1 MQGEVEQMKA
11 SLRERAAAIAQREH
25 RLAELEHRLDATG
38 LAEELAAAQRAAAEA
53 EAERRRLAA
62 AELASVWD
70 EREQQIQG
78 AVEKELAALRIELG
92 QKPPAARRATASAR
106 QRELDAREAA
116 LDEREAALEARE
128 AVLRGDTMSM
138 PSPLGFAD
146 GSWLTSRRRVTRPGH
161 LLVGSLE
168 AAETPVVSAGRGHKV
183 RPLPMPEQV
192 NTVDPPDL
200 GLLPTLRRLLRL
212 WWGERR
218 LGALGL
224 SFALAYTLI
233 SIAIPLLMQ
242 RAIDNAVVAHTQR
255 LWPYVLAI
263 VALGTVRF
271 GINFS
276 RRYAT
281 ARIGIRIEARMRE
294 LLYNAYL
301 RYPRAFYDRHATGQV
316 LSRATNDLYPI
327 RYFIG
332 WGLVQGVQSLMMI
345 VGAGI
350 VLVIVNPRLALYT
363 AVAMPPITWLT
374 LRFARRVS
382 PLSRQVQERKGD
394 VTEAADEAV
403 VGIEMV
409 QAFGREDDV
418 RGRFGER
425 AEAVRNTVLRQAGV
439 EARHLPGLYYL
450 PSLSIA
456 AVVYFGGRQVIAG
469 HLSIG
474 QFVLFETLL
483 LQLVWPLEALGWI
496 TNLAQRALASAGRS
510 FAWLEGILPLPEPA
524 SPQPLPAGPL
534 SVRFESV
541 HFAYGGEHDVLRDL
555 DLALEPGEIVAVCGP
570 TGSGKT
576 SLLNLLPRF
585 YDATAGRVL
594 VGGVDTR
601 DIAIAELRASV
612 ALVTQRPVLFSA
624 PLRENLTAG
633 RDGDWDAVLAACAA
647 AGVDA
652 FVDELPDGYD
662 TLIGERGINLS
673 GGQRQRVALA
683 RALVTG
689 ARVVVLDDPLS
700 AVDTLTERRLVGR
713 LRPALLGRTV
723 LVATQRLSTIALAD
737 RAVVLEEGR
746 IVESGPPDE
755 LLRAGGA
762 FTSLFGDELAAA

>member
-1 MQGEVEQMKA
+1 
-11 SLRERAAAIAQREH
+11 
-25 RLAELEHRLDATG
+25 
-38 LAEELAAAQRAAAEA
+38 
-53 EAERRRLAA
+53 
-62 AELASVWD
+62 
-70 EREQQIQG
+70 
-78 AVEKELAALRIELG
+78 
-92 QKPPAARRATASAR
+92 
-106 QRELDAREAA
+106 
-116 LDEREAALEARE
+116 
-128 AVLRGDTMSM
+128 M
-138 PSPLGFAD
+138 PGY
-146 GSWLTSRRRVTRPGH
+146 
-161 LLVGSLE
+161 
-168 AAETPVVSAGRGHKV
+168 
-183 RPLPMPEQV
+183 V
-192 NTVDPPDL
+192 NHVDPPDL

-212 WWGERR
+212 WWLERR

-224 SFALAYTLI
+224 SLAFAYTLV
-233 SIAIPLLMQ
+233 SITIPLLTQ
-242 RAIDNAVVAHTQR
+242 RAIDHAIVGHSQR
-255 LWPYVLAI
+255 LWPYIAVIVGLA
-263 VALGTVRF
+263 AVRF

-294 LLYNAYL
+294 LLYHAYL
-301 RYPRAFYDRHATGQV
+301 RYPRAFFDRHATGQV

-332 WGLVQGVQSLMMI
+332 WGLVQGMQSLMMI

-363 AVAMPPITWLT
+363 AVAMPPITVLA
-374 LRFARRVS
+374 LRFARHVS

-418 RGRFGER
+418 RGRFGGKAER
-425 AEAVRNTVLRQAGV
+425 VRDTVLRQAGV
-439 EARHLPGLYYL
+439 EAKHLPGLYYL

-456 AVVYFGGRQVIAG
+456 AVVFFGGRQVIAG

-496 TNLAQRALASAGRS
+496 TNLGQRALASAGRS
-510 FAWLEGILPLPEPA
+510 FAWLEGIEPLPEPTD
-524 SPQPLPAGPL
+524 PKHLPRGPL
-534 SVRFESV
+534 GVRFESV
-541 HFAYGGEHDVLRDL
+541 EFAYGGETGVLRDL
-555 DLALEPGEIVAVCGP
+555 DLAVEPGEIVAVCGP

-585 YDATAGRVL
+585 YDPTGGSVL
-594 VGGVDTR
+594 VGDVDTR
-601 DIAIAELRASV
+601 DLPVAELRADV
-612 ALVTQRPVLFSA
+612 ALVTQRPVLFSVT
-624 PLRENLTAG
+624 LRENLTAG
-633 RDGDWDAVLAACAA
+633 REGARWEEVLAACTA

-652 FVDELPDGYD
+652 FADDLPDGYD

-700 AVDTLTERRLVGR
+700 AVDTLTERRLVKR
-713 LRPALLGRTV
+713 LRPALQGRTV
-723 LVATQRLSTIALAD
+723 LVATQRLSTVELAD
-737 RAVVLEEGR
+737 RAVVLVDGL
-746 IVESGPPDE
+746 IVESGAPRT
-755 LLRAGGA
+755 LLRAGGPFA
-762 FTSLFGDELAAA
+762 ELFADEVVAA

>member
-1 MQGEVEQMKA
+1 
-11 SLRERAAAIAQREH
+11 
-25 RLAELEHRLDATG
+25 
-38 LAEELAAAQRAAAEA
+38 
-53 EAERRRLAA
+53 
-62 AELASVWD
+62 
-70 EREQQIQG
+70 
-78 AVEKELAALRIELG
+78 
-92 QKPPAARRATASAR
+92 
-106 QRELDAREAA
+106 
-116 LDEREAALEARE
+116 
-128 AVLRGDTMSM
+128 
-138 PSPLGFAD
+138 
-146 GSWLTSRRRVTRPGH
+146 
-161 LLVGSLE
+161 
-168 AAETPVVSAGRGHKV
+168 
-183 RPLPMPEQV
+183 MPEYA
-192 NTVDPPDL
+192 NPVDPPDL

-212 WWGERR
+212 WWAQRR
-218 LGALGL
+218 LGFVGLG
-224 SFALAYTLI
+224 FALCYTLI

-242 RAIDNAVVAHTQR
+242 RAIDDAVVRHTQR
-255 LWPYVLAI
+255 LWPFLLAI
-263 VALGTVRF
+263 VGLGTLRF
-271 GINFS
+271 GVNFS

-332 WGLVQGVQSLMMI
+332 WGLVQGMQSLMMI
-345 VGAGI
+345 VGAGV
-350 VLVIVNPRLALYT
+350 VLVIVNPQLALYT
-363 AVAMPPITWLT
+363 AVAMPPITVLA

-409 QAFGREDDV
+409 QAFGREDDI

-425 AEAVRNTVLRQAGV
+425 AEAVRDTVLRQAGV

-510 FAWLEGILPLPEPA
+510 FAWLEGIAPLPEPA
-524 SPQPLPAGPL
+524 EPRALPPGPL
-534 SVRFESV
+534 GVRFEAV
-541 HFAYGGEHDVLRDL
+541 RFAYGGEEDVLRDL
-555 DLALEPGEIVAVCGP
+555 DLEIEPGEIVAVCGP

-585 YDATAGRVL
+585 YDPTGGRVL

-601 DIAIAELRASV
+601 DVALATLRADV
-612 ALVTQRPVLFSA
+612 ALVTQRPVLFSV

-633 RDGDWDAVLAACAA
+633 REDAHWDDVLAACDA

-652 FVDELPDGYD
+652 FADELPDGYD
-662 TLIGERGINLS
+662 TLIGERGVNLS

-700 AVDTLTERRLVGR
+700 AVDTLTERRLVKR
-713 LRPALLGRTV
+713 LRPALRGRTV
-723 LVATQRLSTIALAD
+723 LVATQRLSTVELAD
-737 RAVVLEEGR
+737 RAVVLIDGR
-746 IVESGPPDE
+746 IAESGTPRD

-762 FTSLFGDELAAA
+762 FADLFGDEVVAA